1 MSPPEFKLEYNS
13 GGANIYSFL
22 TVIFLGDLML
32 ILSFYKFIMLF
43 CLISFGL
50 FEPLIKDSLLNP
62 NSYSPFIGAADILLS
77 QFLVYELLYGRARF
91 LDETFLTFG
100 D

>member
-13 GGANIYSFL
+13 GGANIYSFF
-22 TVIFLGDLML
+22 TVIFLGDLMF
-32 ILSFYKFIMLF
+32 ILSFYKFIKLL

-50 FEPLIKDSLLNP
+50 FDPLIKDSLLNP
-62 NSYSPFIGAADILLS
+62 SSYSPLIGATDILLS
-77 QFLVYELLYGRARF
+77 QFLVDELVYGRARF
-91 LDETFLTFG
+91 FDETFLTFG